1 MKKFLKF
8 VYIFFIIGLES
19 LGNMSAVMIILE
31 ENLVKKNQL
40 VTKED
45 VIDAV
50 TMARIGPGATTANAV
65 AFLGNKIAGFWGG
78 VLATICYTIGP
89 LIVISLIINYIEKML
104 EYPLV
109 VSALKGSLICISVVL
124 VNSTISM
131 GKSVLI
137 NKFNI
142 CIFVISLLISI
153 IFNVSSVWIIILA
166 ILVRHN
172 KKSCR
177 KTTQRIVFLQDYL
190 NPIYIHF

>member
-8 VYIFFIIGLES
+8 IYVFFIIGLES

-31 ENLVKKNQL
+31 ENLVKKNEW

-50 TMARIGPGATTANAV
+50 TISRIGPGATTANAV

-78 VLATICYTIGP
+78 VLATVCYTIGP
-89 LIVISLIINYIEKML
+89 LIVIVIIMNYIEKIL
-104 EYPLV
+104 EYQLV
-109 VSALKGSLICISVVL
+109 LSALKGSLVCICVVL
-124 VNSTISM
+124 INSTISM
-131 GKSVLI
+131 GKSVLK

-142 CIFVISLLISI
+142 CIFILSLLVSI
-153 IFNVSSVWIIILA
+153 IFKVSSVWIIIFT
-166 ILVRHN
+166 IIIRYN

-177 KTTQRIVFLQDYL
+177 KTI
-190 NPIYIHF
+190 